1 MEQDTGVEPAFTAWE
16 AVVLPIYESCKCGY
30 YNKGKWKIQPLFVGD
45 NVTGKSIGLWYTEF
59 RKLEKEENPM
69 KEYELVHEIKNL
81 CRNNQMRDVFFEE
94 VICSDPVDYLRQRLR
109 GKTLELTVEEGA
121 AGAVTIHAVVDGM
134 MEKYVFTP
142 I

>member
-1 MEQDTGVEPAFTAWE
+1 
-16 AVVLPIYESCKCGY
+16 
-30 YNKGKWKIQPLFVGD
+30 
-45 NVTGKSIGLWYTEF
+45 
-59 RKLEKEENPM
+59 M

-94 VICSDPVDYLRQRLR
+94 VTCADPVDYLRQRLR
-109 GKTLELTVEEGA
+109 GKALELTVEEGA